1 MKTLNR
7 IALNLIAVAA
17 VAGFLA
23 ATANAQYYTPLRY
36 DLRFTSPTYIPS
48 GALQFGP
55 SNPDPYAF
63 GAPQY
68 GNLGMTGNLRAGKSF
83 RGNVPYSAIGSELSA
98 TLPSDSLSRFK
109 RDSFSIADI
118 GSGIEYGI
126 PEVYIPSSSS
136 VTNLPTA
143 MNRFA
148 APPPGARAPYTLP
161 NVNTAYVAPPPPTP
175 SGGYVGFGVPE
186 GTLLPPGTSP
196 RQVGLSIPQGALAW
210 VDALIAGRVV
220 APVTPVPT
228 LTPAEIENARQ
239 QDKRQGLPGEMPDLR
254 IGIGPPQTAY
264 EEGARLK
271 PAAEMEMRTLE
282 ENEAEILRLTPGA
295 AKPRKRAAEGGT
307 PAVATP
313 AARPTEA
320 PDEEARP
327 PVPGEPTVKLPP
339 TPGPYRAPV
348 TYPIYVD
355 RARAAMKE
363 SNYDQ
368 AAAFYSAAIALK
380 PNEPDVFFGRVY
392 AMLGLRSYLQAAVV
406 LQGQLLKHATWLKT
420 MPDIRAA
427 YATPE
432 AYGRILD
439 QLKALLETDPDSP
452 SYSFL
457 LGYVYF
463 AGGDNAA
470 ARPYLEHAAK
480 LRGEKQGPEKL
491 ILTAMESGKDR

>member
-1 MKTLNR
+1 MTMLNR
-7 IALNLIAVAA
+7 IALSLIAVAA

-68 GNLGMTGNLRAGKSF
+68 GNLGITGNLRAGKSF
-83 RGNVPYSAIGSELSA
+83 QGHVPYSAIGSELSP
-98 TLPSDSLSRFK
+98 TLPSDSLSKFR
-109 RDSFSIADI
+109 RDSFSIADL

-126 PEVYIPSSSS
+126 PEVYIPSSGS
-136 VTNLPTA
+136 VTNVSTA

-148 APPPGARAPYTLP
+148 VPRPGDRAPYTLP
-161 NVNTAYVAPPPPTP
+161 NVNAAYVAPPPP

-186 GTLLPPGTSP
+186 GAPIPPGTSP
-196 RQVGLSIPQGALAW
+196 RQIGLSIPQSALAW

-220 APVTPVPT
+220 A
-228 LTPAEIENARQ
+228 LATPAQIENAKQ

-254 IGIGPPQTAY
+254 IGIGPPRMAY
-264 EEGARLK
+264 EEGVKPK
-271 PAAEMEMRTLE
+271 PAAEIETRTLE
-282 ENEAEILRLTPGA
+282 ENEAELLRLTPGA
-295 AKPRKRAAEGGT
+295 EKPRKRAVEGGKPT
-307 PAVATP
+307 VATP
-313 AARPTEA
+313 SARQTE
-320 PDEEARP
+320 
-327 PVPGEPTVKLPP
+327 VPGEEAWPPDPGEPKVKLPP
-339 TPGPYRAPV
+339 TPGPYRAPA
-348 TYPIYVD
+348 TYPVYVD

-368 AAAFYSAAIALK
+368 AEAFYAAAITLQ
-380 PNEPDVFFGRVY
+380 PDEPDSFFGRVY
-392 AMLGLRSYLQAAVV
+392 AMLGSRNYLQATVV
-406 LQGQLLKHATWLKT
+406 LQGQLLKHATWLKR

-427 YATPE
+427 YPTPE
-432 AYGRILD
+432 VYGRILD
-439 QLKALLETDPDSP
+439 NLKVLLETEPDSP
-452 SYSFL
+452 NYNFL

-470 ARPYLEHAAK
+470 ARPCLEHAAK
-480 LRGEKQGPEKL
+480 LRGEKQGPEKF
-491 ILTAMESGKDR
+491 ILTAMQSGKDR

>member
-7 IALNLIAVAA
+7 VALSLIAVAA
-17 VAGFLA
+17 VAGSFA

-68 GNLGMTGNLRAGKSF
+68 GNLGMTGNLRGGRSF
-83 RGNVPYSAIGSELSA
+83 QGHVPYSAIGSELST

-109 RDSFSIADI
+109 RDSFGIADI
-118 GSGIEYGI
+118 GSGIEYGL

-148 APPPGARAPYTLP
+148 VPPPGDRASYTLP
-161 NVNTAYVAPPPPTP
+161 NLNRAYIPPPPPPP

-186 GTLLPPGTSP
+186 GTPMPPGASP
-196 RQVGLSIPQGALAW
+196 GQVGLSIPQSALAW

-220 APVTPVPT
+220 APTTPVPT

-254 IGIGPPQTAY
+254 IGIGPPRAAY
-264 EEGARLK
+264 EEGVK
-271 PAAEMEMRTLE
+271 PTPAAETETRTLE
-282 ENEAEILRLTPGA
+282 QNEADLLRLMPGA
-295 AKPRKRAAEGGT
+295 EKPRKRAAEGGT
-307 PAVATP
+307 PAATTP
-313 AARPTEA
+313 SARPTE
-320 PDEEARP
+320 
-327 PVPGEPTVKLPP
+327 VPGEEAWPPEPGEPKVKLPP
-339 TPGPYRAPV
+339 APSPYRAPA
-348 TYPIYVD
+348 TYPVYVD

-368 AAAFYSAAIALK
+368 AEAFYAAAIALQ
-380 PNEPDVFFGRVY
+380 PNEPDAFFGRVY
-392 AMLGLRSYLQAAVV
+392 AMLGSRNFLQASVV
-406 LQGQLLKHATWLKT
+406 LQGQLLKHATWLKM

-427 YATPE
+427 YPTPE
-432 AYGRILD
+432 GYSRILGN
-439 QLKALLETDPDSP
+439 LKLLLETEPDSP
-452 SYSFL
+452 NYNFL

-463 AGGDNAA
+463 AGGDHAA
-470 ARPYLEHAAK
+470 ARPCLEHAAK
-480 LRGEKQGPEKL
+480 LRGEKQGPEKF
-491 ILTAMESGKDR
+491 ILTAMQGGKDP